1 MFNFRWRGIKPRRKF
16 ATFCKA
22 ATKLQG
28 FQRMVKGKKELAN
41 RKKER
46 DETKAYETRFS
57 VIQQTFDDATT
68 IQGTVFSVDEGLLD
82 EVET

>member
-1 MFNFRWRGIKPRRKF
+1 MGRKV
-16 ATFCKA
+16 
-22 ATKLQG
+22 L
-28 FQRMVKGKKELAN
+28 LAK
-41 RKKER
+41 KKER
-46 DETKAYETRFS
+46 DEQAAMESRMS

>member
-1 MFNFRWRGIKPRRKF
+1 
-16 ATFCKA
+16 
-22 ATKLQG
+22 
-28 FQRMVKGKKELAN
+28 MVKGKKELAS

-68 IQGTVFSVDEGLLD
+68 LGGGTVFSVDEGLLD
-82 EVET
+82 EVES